1 MSSLLPRTIGGAIYH
16 GLTLTKGAGEQSFG
30 RRAARPSP
38 RATALLAWCLCGASL
53 TLTAL
58 GLFLLAVSKSPVGVP
73 VYAGAPVYDY
83 WLENTVIAISF
94 STVGAI
100 ITPRLPPRN
109 PIGWIFCSIG
119 VIGGVRLFVSEYAI
133 VTLLAEPSSLPAM
146 LPGGEVLAW
155 ISSWLWISHIG
166 LFVLLALLFPDGRLP
181 SSRWRPFGWLVGV
194 VIVTGTVSVALWP
207 ETAAGFDPVNH
218 PLGIEIA
225 TDTVNPVETIV
236 YALGLVAATSM
247 LVRLRRSTGVER
259 QQLKW
264 FAYAVAVLATSAI
277 LAYVVSESVGVVW
290 LGWVSSM
297 LVIASVVGLPVAV
310 GIAILRYRLYNIDLL
325 LNRTLVYG
333 ALTAVLAAVYFGS
346 IVLFQVLFRAFTGQ
360 ESQLAVVASTLAIAA
375 LFTPLRRRIQSF
387 IDRRFYRRK
396 YDARKT
402 LEAFSA
408 QLRTETDLDALSG
421 DLIRVIKETMQP
433 ISVSLWL
440 EAPERS
446 RENRE
451 KTTTAIEAPEF
462 EVAPDDPILTYL
474 ANVSG
479 VVELEKLDLDSPAL
493 GAMKAAGIELVVP
506 LVSQGELIGL
516 LNLGSRLSQQE
527 YSADDRKLLSDLST
541 QTAPA
546 VRVAR
551 LVRQQQEAETRYRTL
566 VEQTPAITY
575 VQEPVESSNPK
586 AVTYISPQYETILG
600 YHPGSQMMD
609 EEHWLKTVHPEDLER
624 VLAEEAR
631 TDRTGEPF
639 RMEYRIIAGDGRVV
653 WVRDE
658 ATLVRDEEGQ
668 PLYWLGVQY
677 DVTEQKREAQERERI
692 EQELRIARLI
702 QQTLLP
708 KTLPE
713 LTMYDIGAYYQP
725 AREVGGDFYDLFE
738 LEDGRLGLVVGDV
751 TDKGIPAALVMATT
765 RTILRVLA
773 QRLFPPSEVLRRS
786 NEALVADIPPNMF
799 ITCLYAILDTESGR
813 LVYANAG
820 HDPPYLR
827 QGGGNVE
834 QLMARGMPLGLMPG
848 MEYEEK
854 EITLKK
860 GECVLFY
867 SDGLVEAHDP
877 HREMF
882 GFPRLQDLV
891 GTRRLGRASLIDF
904 LLSELTRFTGED
916 WEQEDDI
923 TLVTLARSEER

>member
-1 MSSLLPRTIGGAIYH
+1 MKASAGEESFEGGA
-16 GLTLTKGAGEQSFG
+16 
-30 RRAARPSP
+30 ARLSP
-38 RATALLAWCLCGASL
+38 RATALLARCLCAVSL
-53 TLTAL
+53 TLTVL
-58 GLFLLAVSKSPVGVP
+58 GLFLLVVSRSPVGVP

-100 ITPRLPPRN
+100 ITPRLPPQN

-119 VIGGVRLFVSEYAI
+119 VIAGMRLFVSEYAI
-133 VTLLAEPSSLPAM
+133 VTLLAEPRSVPAM

-155 ISSWLWISHIG
+155 ISSWLWVPHIG
-166 LFVLLALLFPDGRLP
+166 LFVFLALLFPDGRVP
-181 SSRWRPFGWLVGV
+181 SSRWRPFAWLVGV

-207 ETAAGFDPVNH
+207 ETAAGFDLVNH
-218 PLGIEIA
+218 PLGIEVA
-225 TDTVNPVETIV
+225 TDTVNPVEAIL
-236 YALGLVAATSM
+236 YALGLVAAASL
-247 LVRLRRSTGVER
+247 LVRLRRSMGVER

-277 LAYVVSESVGVVW
+277 LAYVVSESVRAVW
-290 LGWVSSM
+290 LEWVSFM

-333 ALTAVLAAVYFGS
+333 ALTAVLAAVYIGS
-346 IVLFQVLFRAFTGQ
+346 IVLFQALFRAFTGQ
-360 ESQLAVVASTLAIAA
+360 ESQLAVVVSTLAIAA
-375 LFTPLRRRIQSF
+375 LFTPLRQRIQSF

-408 QLRTETDLDALSG
+408 KLRIETDLDALSSE
-421 DLIRVIKETMQP
+421 LIDVIRETMQP
-433 ISVSLWL
+433 TRVSLWL
-440 EAPERS
+440 KAPERA
-446 RENRE
+446 REATE
-451 KTTTAIEAPEF
+451 KTTTAIEAPEIKI
-462 EVAPDDPILTYL
+462 APDDVILSYL

-479 VVELEKLDLDSPAL
+479 VVEIEPLDLDSRAL
-493 GAMKAAGIELVVP
+493 RAMKSADIELVVP

-516 LNLGSRLSQQE
+516 LSLGSRLSQQE
-527 YSADDRKLLSDLST
+527 YSADDRKLLGDLAT
-541 QTAPA
+541 QAAPA

-575 VQEPVESSNPK
+575 VQEPLESSNPK
-586 AVTYISPQYETILG
+586 AVTYVSPQYETILG
-600 YHPGSQMMD
+600 YPPESHMID
-609 EEHWLKTVHPEDLER
+609 EEHWLRTVHPEDRER

-631 TDRTGEPF
+631 TDQTGEPF
-639 RMEYRIIAGDGRVV
+639 NVEYRVIAGDSRVV
-653 WVRDE
+653 WVRDQ
-658 ATLVRDEEGQ
+658 ATLVHDEEGD
-668 PLYWLGVQY
+668 PLYWLGVRY
-677 DVTEQKREAQERERI
+677 DVTEQKREAQQRERI

-708 KTLPE
+708 KTLPK
-713 LTMYDIGAYYQP
+713 LSGYDIAAYYQP
-725 AREVGGDFYDLFE
+725 AREVGGDFYDTFE

-765 RTILRVLA
+765 RTMLRVSA
-773 QRLFPPSEVLRRS
+773 QRLFPPAEVLKRA
-786 NEALVADIPPNMF
+786 NEELVADIPPNMF

-827 QGGGNVE
+827 HHGSDVE
-834 QLMARGMPLGLMPG
+834 ELRARGMPLGLMPG

-860 GECVLFY
+860 SESVLFY
-867 SDGLVEAHDP
+867 SDGLVEAHDS
-877 HREMF
+877 HHEMF
-882 GFPRLQDLV
+882 GFPRLQSLV
-891 GTRRLGRASLIDF
+891 GTHRSGESSLIDF
-904 LLSELTRFTGED
+904 LLSELTRFTGEG

-923 TLVTLARSEER
+923 TLVTLERSEEP